1 MVENK
6 SIVNDAY
13 ILEGKSD
20 NLFQLKDILNY
31 FHFTFVRNPWDRILS
46 CYNSKNNSVKTIGSL
61 WRINQYEG
69 LNSEMSFEEFVE
81 WLSSNEGQ
89 DSKSDRHWISQYRLL
104 VGNIGCNLTDYI
116 GKLENLE
123 DGFNDICNVLNIKY
137 LQLPIRHKSN

>member
-1 MVENK
+1 
-6 SIVNDAY
+6 
-13 ILEGKSD
+13 
-20 NLFQLKDILNY
+20 
-31 FHFTFVRNPWDRILS
+31 
-46 CYNSKNNSVKTIGSL
+46 
-61 WRINQYEG
+61 
-69 LNSEMSFEEFVE
+69 MSFEEFVE